1 MPSRA
6 HVDEIMPMT
15 ESFADQNV
23 LVVGGAGFVG
33 SHLVGLLL
41 HQKPRRVTIVDNF
54 LSSDPINVPDDPVV
68 RVIADS
74 ITNDRVLRELD
85 EDLDY
90 AYHLACFHGNQ
101 SSIHDPLM
109 DHENNTLTSLKLFE
123 RLREI
128 RSLKKVVYS
137 AAGCAVAAKTFDG
150 ATPTTEDAPVSLF
163 HDSPYSISKIIGEM
177 YGNYYFTRYGMPFVR
192 ARFQNVYGPGEIL
205 GAGRW
210 RGTAATVWRN
220 VTPTFVWKSL
230 HSEALP
236 VENGGIAARDFIFV
250 EDVARGL
257 IACALKGDPG
267 EAYNL
272 GSGVETTIRE
282 LAECI
287 NAATGN
293 TTAITLVPA
302 RDWDRSGQRFAAIG
316 KARDKL
322 GFVAAVPHKEGIR
335 RTVKWTRDNKLTI
348 LRCMT
353 SHRHFL
359 PEVRA
364 YSRDAPQAPVGIH
377 R

>member
-1 MPSRA
+1 
-6 HVDEIMPMT
+6 MPMT
-15 ESFADQNV
+15 DSFEDQNI

-33 SHLVGLLL
+33 SSLVRLLL
-41 HQKPRRVTIVDNF
+41 RQKPRRVTIVDNF

-68 RVIADS
+68 RLIANS
-74 ITNDRVLRELD
+74 ITNDRVLREID

-123 RLREI
+123 RLKEI
-128 RSLKKVVYS
+128 KALKKVVYS
-137 AAGCAVAAKTFDG
+137 AAGCAVATKTFSG
-150 ATPTTEDAPVSLF
+150 AAPTTEDAPVSLF
-163 HDSPYSISKIIGEM
+163 HDSPYSISKLIGEM

-220 VTPTFVWKSL
+220 VMPTFVWKSL

-236 VENGGIAARDFIFV
+236 VENGGVATRDFIFV

-282 LAECI
+282 LAERI
-287 NAATGN
+287 NVATGN
-293 TTAITLVPA
+293 ATAIALTQA

-316 KARDKL
+316 KAREKL
-322 GFVAAVPHKEGIR
+322 GFLAQIGLEQGLRSTIG
-335 RTVKWTRDNKLTI
+335 WTRENRPMI
-348 LRCMT
+348 LRCMMQ
-353 SHRHFL
+353 HALFV
-359 PEVRA
+359 PKVRT
-364 YSRDAPQAPVGIH
+364 YV
-377 R
+377 